1 MKRSTHTD
9 AKRQDMQPVRAGL
22 TAGSVAAMVG
32 VLANLPLHSPSD
44 AFFNSATVMPS
55 ALLAGLGAG
64 LLWRALSHR
73 RRRTI
78 YFAAATALVFG
89 LISIAAIAGES
100 QMERSVSYMVP
111 LAAIV
116 LGLTGRPDRPPAENH
131 MDAALEADHPDDG
144 RRHWPWLCPG
154 RAWRSGRAAGWSCRP
169 GARRG
174 QLQNLTHRRDSA
186 GVKEYAYIHSRFQNV
201 GGSHCRMRCPASVS
215 DGLRRLRRCAYVHA
229 HVTVAYGHLKSVA
242 NGYLNL
248 AAFYRCANVAVANGY
263 AVSPHLGAAERQ
275 GAWGSM
281 TASPSWCLQAQRL
294 PSRWRSSW
302 RACPCQTMP

>member
-44 AFFNSATVMPS
+44 AFFKQRHGYAVRAASGP
-55 ALLAGLGAG
+55 GAG

-116 LGLTGRPDRPPAENH
+116 LGLTGGLTALLLKTTWTPPWKLTILTMVVAIGLGS
-131 MDAALEADHPDDG
+131 ALAGHGDQE
-144 RRHWPWLCPG
+144 
-154 RAWRSGRAAGWSCRP
+154 SGRLELPPQERAVDNFRISP
-169 GARRG
+169 
-174 QLQNLTHRRDSA
+174 
-186 GVKEYAYIHSRFQNV
+186 IV
-201 GGSHCRMRCPASVS
+201 GI
-215 DGLRRLRRCAYVHA
+215 
-229 HVTVAYGHLKSVA
+229 
-242 NGYLNL
+242 
-248 AAFYRCANVAVANGY
+248 
-263 AVSPHLGAAERQ
+263 
-275 GAWGSM
+275 
-281 TASPSWCLQAQRL
+281 AQE
-294 PSRWRSSW
+294 
-302 RACPCQTMP
+302 